1 MVSSRKISVEI
12 EYSAVAWAMRRPK
25 AKSETRSIAESST
38 HWHNKKTRVSEP
50 TALVAGFGNFFEG
63 DIYAGRNRLLPY
75 AKSICTKSWNFDE
88 QGNETK
94 IDFGRMMSL
103 IKESSFR
110 GCIAI
115 EHLG

>member
-1 MVSSRKISVEI
+1 MK
-12 EYSAVAWAMRRPK
+12 
-25 AKSETRSIAESST
+25 
-38 HWHNKKTRVSEP
+38 
-50 TALVAGFGNFFEG
+50 
-63 DIYAGRNRLLPY
+63 RLLPY

-103 IKESSFR
+103 IKASSFR

-115 EHLG
+115 EYLGEEPVAGVRKTAELIKRWS